1 MRKTRRFI
9 RNIAKKLTIFAVV
22 FVALINACFYCP
34 MQVQAAE
41 SMGEYFAN
49 CCEIYNYTSLL
60 YNPSGKSSFSSDYY
74 STTAFVAWRPSST
87 TSVQDSVSTRSFTLP
102 LLLFFSTRLLGGSD
116 LTINGRVR
124 LAFNVNWSDIV
135 DDDGTYE
142 QNIALNSVFLGNN
155 ENVTCSFYYSRL
167 INHSYSIGCL
177 AYVDINFDN
186 FYVPRS
192 GYGLQLY
199 LDFTSFYHSDLYG
212 TRFFDSFTISPVH
225 SSGYIAF
232 DSTSAFSGYVA
243 DSETEEIIN
252 GYDDSSGNQV
262 SSDFESS
269 VGSYNEAEDSIFTS
283 SESALDGFSFFD
295 WSGYTGIAT
304 GVSFVSSLMVSIY
317 NNFGGMSGIGIVLS
331 VLFSVM
337 FLAIVIGLYRYFK

>member
-34 MQVQAAE
+34 MQVQAAD
-41 SMGEYFAN
+41 S
-49 CCEIYNYTSLL
+49 TLL
-60 YNPSGKSSFSSDYY
+60 SFLD
-74 STTAFVAWRPSST
+74 
-87 TSVQDSVSTRSFTLP
+87 
-102 LLLFFSTRLLGGSD
+102 
-116 LTINGRVR
+116 
-124 LAFNVNWSDIV
+124 
-135 DDDGTYE
+135 
-142 QNIALNSVFLGNN
+142 
-155 ENVTCSFYYSRL
+155 SFYYGSSLGVLCLPDTDFNLITVTSPVVSTNNTPVIIDGSTTENTSRFDFSVQTVTFSNLLKTNLSSFFEGGYACINGSITLANNFYFSPSVSQGSRL
-167 INHSYSIGCL
+167 YLESVDLITSSGVAVPFVYQANVIDRGNGNYGLYVEIILAFTNFQVSNLSSYLNLFSVTYNFIGYTAQSTNYCNFTIQPVKFSSGGTVSPGP
-177 AYVDINFDN
+177 APGSSVDITD
-186 FYVPRS
+186 
-192 GYGLQLY
+192 
-199 LDFTSFYHSDLYG
+199 
-212 TRFFDSFTISPVH
+212 
-225 SSGYIAF
+225 
-232 DSTSAFSGYVA
+232 
-243 DSETEEIIN
+243 
-252 GYDDSSGNQV
+252 GYDDSAGNQV